1 MTTQPETVMEQ
12 RVSRIEGVVEQINL
26 RLAENHDDIQALNE
40 KIDAKVDALNDKI
53 DAKTDALNEK
63 IDTKVEGLR
72 SEMNARFNTVYVLLG
87 GVWATMAGGF
97 IALFLRG

>member
-1 MTTQPETVMEQ
+1 MTTQPETVM
-12 RVSRIEGVVEQINL
+12 
-26 RLAENHDDIQALNE
+26 A
-40 KIDAKVDALNDKI
+40 
-53 DAKTDALNEK
+53 
-63 IDTKVEGLR
+63 LR